1 MKQLV
6 THLHLSHIES
16 ALECLWLFQPQH
28 LMAKASGQVFQR
40 QMCLSDV
47 SSGMNIKEHWY
58 SEHFVKWFCGWFV
71 INPIPLLNGGL
82 VRDVWCW
89 DCLFLIFSGP
99 RSVTSRAKA
108 VAVIFVRVLVKS
120 PKPETLRNLFQRK
133 KKCSIIIC
141 LYVCDILWKVWC
153 FVEIWFLDVLTLL
166 ISESGLWFSL
176 LATFAAHDRPKL
188 QPGTEQIHVKKSQAK
203 SLSWISKEM
212 LHNLDIARHCMSVA
226 KSVLARE
233 VQKDHP
239 SLDID
244 L

>member
-1 MKQLV
+1 
-6 THLHLSHIES
+6 
-16 ALECLWLFQPQH
+16 
-28 LMAKASGQVFQR
+28 
-40 QMCLSDV
+40 
-47 SSGMNIKEHWY
+47 MNIKEHWY
-58 SEHFVKWFCGWFV
+58 SEHFVKWCGWFV

-82 VRDVWCW
+82 VGDVWCW

-166 ISESGLWFSL
+166 ISESGLWFRVSSPHSQHTTAQSCSL
-176 LATFAAHDRPKL
+176 
-188 QPGTEQIHVKKSQAK
+188 EQNKFMSKNYKPTQAK